1 MKVTVNRTTVELF
14 EGARS
19 QHAVL
24 RYLVHRRL
32 GAAKL
37 GQGRIYD
44 AYGHEIGPDAPLRE
58 GQIIK
63 FKITK

>member
-32 GAAKL
+32 SRAL
-37 GQGRIYD
+37 LHLGRIYD
-44 AYGHEIGPDAPLRE
+44 AHGHEIGLDAPLRE

-63 FKITK
+63 FKIPK

>member
-1 MKVTVNRTTVELF
+1 MKVQVNRTVVEIF
-14 EGARS
+14 DGAKA

-32 GAAKL
+32 PQAL
-37 GQGRIYD
+37 LRQGHILD
-44 AYGHEIGPDAPLRE
+44 AYRHEIGPDAPLRE

-63 FKITK
+63 FKA

>member
-24 RYLVHRRL
+24 RYLVHRHL
-32 GAAKL
+32 GTSL
-37 GQGRIYD
+37 LRRGTIYD
-44 AYGHEIGPDAPLRE
+44 AQGHEIGLDAPLRE

>member
-1 MKVTVNRTTVELF
+1 MKVQVNRTVVEIF
-14 EGARS
+14 DGARS

-32 GAAKL
+32 SRSL
-37 GQGRIYD
+37 LRTGRIYD

-63 FKITK
+63 FKIAK

>member
-24 RYLVHRRL
+24 RYLVQRRL

-37 GQGRIYD
+37 HQGCIYD
-44 AYGHEIGPDAPLRE
+44 AYGHEIGLDAPLRE

-63 FKITK
+63 FRITK